1 MQLSISNS
9 GLVEPVKQ
17 HLDDTK
23 SKLVTAKSTAINA
36 PSGFQYGYYVNDLD
50 SLINS
55 YINEVTYITNAINR
69 VEDKYEDAWMEGKR
83 KTDSLK
89 EIDIKER
96 IGLIK

>member
-17 HLDDTK
+17 HIDDTK
-23 SKLVTAKSTAINA
+23 THLVNAKSTAVNA

-50 SLINS
+50 SVIND
-55 YINEVTYITNAINR
+55 YIKEVTYISNAINR
-69 VEDKYEDAWMEGKR
+69 VEDKYEDAWIEGKR

-96 IGLIK
+96 TGLIK